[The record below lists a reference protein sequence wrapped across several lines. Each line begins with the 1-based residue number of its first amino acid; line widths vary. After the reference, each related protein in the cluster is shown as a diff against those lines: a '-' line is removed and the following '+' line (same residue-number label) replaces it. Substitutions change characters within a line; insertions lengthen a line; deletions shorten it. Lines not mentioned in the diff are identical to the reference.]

1 MDTLI
6 DFHSHILPGMDDGS
20 TSAEMSV
27 AMLRMELAQ
36 GIALVLLTPHF
47 YPWKEN
53 PAAFL
58 ARRAEAEASLRREME
73 KQGQLPRIILGA
85 EVAYFRGISESE
97 AVRELAVTGAGCI
110 LIEMPPAPWPETAY
124 AELEQI
130 RHNWNIIPVIAHI
143 DRYIRPFKTYGIPGR
158 LAALPVLVQANASF
172 FLNRRTSAMAMG
184 MLKNDRI
191 HLVGSDC
198 HNLTDRKP
206 NLGAAAE
213 RIRRKL
219 GEKAIA
225 RICRHQR
232 GVLEIYQSL
241 PESLASGGIHAH
253 E

>member
-27 AMLRMELAQ
+27 AMLRMEMAQ
-36 GIALVLLTPHF
+36 GISLVLLTPHF
-47 YPWKEN
+47 YPWRET

-58 ARRAEAEASLRREME
+58 ERRAEAESRLRREME
-73 KQGQLPRIILGA
+73 KQGQLPQIILGA

-97 AVRELAVTGAGCI
+97 AVRELAVAGAGCI

-124 AELEQI
+124 VELEQI

-143 DRYIRPFKTYGIPGR
+143 DRYIRPFKTYGIPNR
-158 LAALPVLVQANASF
+158 LATLPVLVQANASF
-172 FLNRRTSAMAMG
+172 FLNWRTSAMAMS

-219 GEKAIA
+219 GEKTIA
-225 RICRHQR
+225 QICWHQR
-232 GVLEIYQSL
+232 SVLEIYQNL
-241 PESLASGGIHAH
+241 PENL
-253 E
+253 